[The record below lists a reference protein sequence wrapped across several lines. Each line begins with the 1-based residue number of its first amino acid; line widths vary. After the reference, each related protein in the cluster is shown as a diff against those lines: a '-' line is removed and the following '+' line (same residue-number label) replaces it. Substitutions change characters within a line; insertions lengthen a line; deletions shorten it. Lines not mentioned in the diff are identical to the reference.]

1 MKHTILTS
9 ALAMRLTDKKSFRSK
24 IPFFYKKSI
33 NCQENCRDCKW
44 MAKKLDNYQ
53 SSATLFNP
61 HFVLKIAFL
70 PNIQEK

>member
-9 ALAMRLTDKKSFRSK
+9 ALAMLLNDKKSFRSK

-33 NCQENCRDCKW
+33 NCQKNCIDCKW

-53 SSATLFNP
+53 SIVIPSNP
-61 HFVLKIAFL
+61 HFVSKIAFL

>member
-9 ALAMRLTDKKSFRSK
+9 ALAMLIKDKKSFRSK

-53 SSATLFNP
+53 STAIPSNP
-61 HFVLKIAFL
+61 HFVLKNAFS